1 MFWRLWWRAI
11 SVKRSQA
18 ALALGSLA
26 VGAAI
31 ASMLLNLYGDV
42 RRKMTEDFRSYGAN
56 VVIAP
61 ASAGTT
67 GGAEISGM
75 IDESNLQPLT
85 QFFRETPGT
94 SLAPVLYGV
103 VRVSPDPAD
112 PRLPEFANVVAAGAE
127 FGALRRLN
135 PGWRESGEV
144 VSSDLPPGDCAVGS
158 NLAARLH
165 VGPGDS
171 IQLHRVLSVA
181 ALATER
187 HSISAQFA
195 MNTFA
200 PRNENARSALDCGGS
215 TPPLSSS
222 SASFQGG
229 VEPPQSKVPSA
240 QECSKQQAAE
250 PQVATL
256 RIATVLTTGA
266 SEDDQVFL
274 PLAALQSL
282 VGMTG
287 KVTLVEISIPGE
299 TRDVESAAHRLS
311 GLLPGLEVRPI
322 RQIVYSE
329 GKVLGTIRWLLLSL
343 TVLILVIIAVC
354 VMATM
359 TAIVLERRKDIG
371 MMKALGAADAL
382 LIRLFMTE
390 GASLG
395 LVGGTLGYGVGALLA
410 RGLAERLFGVT
421 LSLNAWTLPLVC
433 GLTVALA
440 VLAAQ
445 APVRIV
451 RAIQPTVVLK
461 GE

>member
-1 MFWRLWWRAI
+1 MFWRLWWRAV

-31 ASMLLNLYGDV
+31 TSTLLNLYGDV
-42 RRKMTEDFRSYGAN
+42 RRKMMEDFRSYGAN

-61 ASAGTT
+61 ASAGTAS
-67 GGAEISGM
+67 GAEASTM
-75 IDESNLQPLT
+75 VEEAALQPLA
-85 QFFRETPGT
+85 QFTRQTPGT
-94 SLAPVLYGV
+94 SFAPVLYGV

-135 PGWRESGEV
+135 PGWREEGEA
-144 VSSDLPPGDCAVGS
+144 VSADLLPGECAVGS
-158 NLAARLH
+158 HLAARLH
-165 VGPGDS
+165 VRQGDS
-171 IQLHRVLSVA
+171 IDLRRVLSVA
-181 ALATER
+181 ALPTER
-187 HSISAQFA
+187 HSISPQFA
-195 MNTFA
+195 MNTFV

-215 TPPLSSS
+215 TPPWND
-222 SASFQGG
+222 AEDENKGG

-240 QECSKQQAAE
+240 QECSKQPVAE
-250 PQVATL
+250 PQVAAY

-274 PLAALQSL
+274 PLAALQSFL
-282 VGMTG
+282 DIRG
-287 KVTLVEISIPGE
+287 KVTLVVLSIPGE
-299 TRDVESAAHRLS
+299 TRDVENAVHRLA

-343 TVLILVIIAVC
+343 TILILLIIALC

-371 MMKALGAADAL
+371 VMKALGAADAL
-382 LIRLFMTE
+382 LMRLFMME

-395 LVGGTLGYGVGALLA
+395 LVGGALGFGVGALVA
-410 RGLAERLFGVT
+410 RGLAARLFGVT
-421 LSLNAWTLPLVC
+421 LSLNAWTLPVVC
-433 GLTVALA
+433 GLTIALA
-440 VLAAQ
+440 VIAAQ
-445 APVRIV
+445 VPVRIV
-451 RAIQPTVVLK
+451 RAIQPAVVLK

>member
-1 MFWRLWWRAI
+1 MFWRLWWRAV

-31 ASMLLNLYGDV
+31 TSMLLSLYGDV
-42 RRKMTEDFRSYGAN
+42 RRKMTEDFRAYGAN

-61 ASAGTT
+61 TPVGSG
-67 GGAEISGM
+67 GGAEAGTM
-75 IDESNLQPLT
+75 VEESALQPLAE
-85 QFFRETPGT
+85 FVRETPGT
-94 SLAPVLYGV
+94 SFVPVLYGV
-103 VRVSPDPAD
+103 VRASPDSAD

-135 PGWRESGEV
+135 PGWREAGES
-144 VSSDLPPGDCAVGS
+144 VSADLPPGDCAIGS
-158 NLAARLH
+158 HLAARLH
-165 VGPGDS
+165 VRQGDS
-171 IQLHRVLSVA
+171 MDLRRVLSVA
-181 ALATER
+181 APA
-187 HSISAQFA
+187 
-195 MNTFA
+195 
-200 PRNENARSALDCGGS
+200 NENARSALDCGGS

-222 SASFQGG
+222 SATFQSRSTAPSTSPSFQGG
-229 VEPPQSKVPSA
+229 VEPPQSKVLSA

-250 PQVATL
+250 PEAATY
-256 RIATVLTTGA
+256 RIATILSTGA
-266 SEDDQVFL
+266 PEDDQVFL
-274 PLAALQSL
+274 PLATLQSFL
-282 VGMTG
+282 DMRG
-287 KVTLVEISIPGE
+287 KVTLVELSIPGE
-299 TRDVESAAHRLS
+299 TRDVENAVHRLA

-343 TVLILVIIAVC
+343 TVLILVIIALC

-371 MMKALGAADAL
+371 VMKALGATDAL
-382 LIRLFMTE
+382 LMRLFMME

-395 LVGGTLGYGVGALLA
+395 LVGGALGYGAGALLA

-421 LSLNAWTLPLVC
+421 LSLNAWTLPVVC
-433 GLTVALA
+433 GLSGVLA
-440 VLAAQ
+440 VIAAQ
-445 APVRIV
+445 VPVRIV
-451 RAIQPTVVLK
+451 RVIQPTVVLK